1 MTTVVDSSTIIPIT
15 TEETI
20 TTTKEATNTAAGITS
35 TTIDG
40 QGIRSSKTNVID
52 SKTVVIEV
60 VDLAIRMEGTSTID
74 AHLTTTAIKTIEV
87 NLVFILAAATS
98 VMTRTWR

>member
-74 AHLTTTAIKTIEV
+74 AHSTTTAIKTIEV
-87 NLVFILAAATS
+87 ILAAATS